1 MQYKNDE
8 QANFPFEIS
17 RTHKVNGRETNACDA
32 NDMKCTGQ
40 MMNMS
45 GKIVVFK
52 DVCCFFVCVLLTEL
66 FCWLAY
72 GFNRWSVCAWRV
84 CVCVYVIESVPFV
97 IHFHTTPTQL
107 NQLSIHICVSVQC
120 ICGDFCCYNLVV
132 CFHLFR
138 CSPVQSGMR
147 MHK

>member
-107 NQLSIHICVSVQC
+107 NQLINTYLCLRSMYLWW
-120 ICGDFCCYNLVV
+120 FLLL
-132 CFHLFR
+132 LFSCLFSSLSLQPR
-138 CSPVQSGMR
+138 P
-147 MHK
+147 KWNAYA